1 MDPTRPPRRRL
12 AWGSAEW
19 DEAPGRL
26 TSAMKERT
34 SAFARSRTVSVLSP
48 PTTREA
54 AVISAVSNLRE
65 TKKKRCHH
73 WAPLLPQAVVTL
85 RRSAFVGRA
94 VPR

>member
-54 AVISAVSNLRE
+54 AVISAVSNLHE
-65 TKKKRCHH
+65 TALSPPGH
-73 WAPLLPQAVVTL
+73 PLLPQAVVTL

-94 VPR
+94 GPR